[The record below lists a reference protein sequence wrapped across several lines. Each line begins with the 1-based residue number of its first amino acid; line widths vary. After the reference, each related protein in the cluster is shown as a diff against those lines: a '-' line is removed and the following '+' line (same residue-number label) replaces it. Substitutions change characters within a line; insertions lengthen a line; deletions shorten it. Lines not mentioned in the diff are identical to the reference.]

1 MSKENT
7 PLEPNINIKADFT
20 EILNSSPKG
29 AKYIFNILFGKKH
42 AEAERRIRLSNAQD
56 YADMKK
62 IVSGEAVYDNESN
75 QITLPNHDIK
85 SLIVSALQDEEVT
98 NLIGCIKSTSHYID
112 DISDE
117 ESEPSQDFINRW
129 RNDAKLISDESIQ
142 YVWGRILAEE
152 INAPKTVSIR
162 TLDVIKNLS
171 KEEAEIFSESL
182 DFIFYSSYLIEN
194 GDVNNPFIS
203 ADKGR
208 KLNDA
213 GLIASFTPGM
223 YRQGPWPT
231 QRFVFKGDTIPKVF
245 YLSSSDKYY
254 FIDAEKVNEDPKVK
268 IWELT
273 NAGKELYEILK
284 KGHKTKEQSVKRVID
299 WILKDINASEFYYG
313 DIVETIDNKKSV
325 EYIKTVVRNE

>member
-1 MSKENT
+1 MSKENK
-7 PLEPNINIKADFT
+7 PSEPNINIKADFT

-62 IVSGEAVYDNESN
+62 IISGEAVYDNEKN
-75 QITLPNHDIK
+75 QITVPSHDIK
-85 SLIVSALQDEEVT
+85 SLIVSALQDEEIT

-112 DISDE
+112 DVSDE

-129 RNDAKLISDESIQ
+129 RNDAKLIDDESIQ

-182 DFIFYSSYLIEN
+182 DFIFYNSYLIDN
-194 GDVNNPFIS
+194 GDENNSFIP
-203 ADKGR
+203 ADKAR

-213 GLIASFTPGM
+213 GLMTSFTPGM
-223 YRQGPWPT
+223 YHQGTWLT
-231 QRFVFKGDTIPKVF
+231 QRFVLDGDAIPKVF
-245 YLSSSDKYY
+245 YLSSSDKYF
-254 FIDAEKVNEDPKVK
+254 FIDADKVKEEPKVK

-284 KGHKTKEQSVKRVID
+284 KGHTTKEESVKQIID
-299 WILKDINASEFYYG
+299 WILKDTNASEFYYG
-313 DIVETIDNKKSV
+313 NIIKTSDNKKSV
-325 EYIKTVVRNE
+325 EDLKTVTRNK

>member
-1 MSKENT
+1 MPKENT

-29 AKYIFNILFGKKH
+29 AKYIFNILFGKRH

-62 IVSGEAVYDNESN
+62 IISGEAVYDNERN
-75 QITLPNHDIK
+75 QVTAPDHDIK

-98 NLIGCIKSTSHYID
+98 NLLGCIKNTPSYIN
-112 DISDE
+112 DITDE

-152 INAPKTVSIR
+152 INVPKTVSIR

-171 KEEAEIFSESL
+171 KEEAEIFSESM
-182 DFIFYSSYLIEN
+182 DFIFYNSCLIDN
-194 GDVNNPFIS
+194 GDDNNSFIS
-203 ADKGR
+203 ADKTR
-208 KLNDA
+208 MLDDA
-213 GLIASFTPGM
+213 GLITSFTPGI
-223 YRQGPWPT
+223 YRQGTWPT
-231 QRFVFKGDTIPKVF
+231 QQFVFNGDAIPKVF
-245 YLSSSDKYY
+245 YLMSSDKYF
-254 FIDAEKVNEDPKVK
+254 FIDAEKVKDDPKVK

-284 KGHKTKEQSVKRVID
+284 KGHVTKEKSVKQIID
-299 WILKDINASEFYYG
+299 WILKDTNALEFYYG
-313 DIVETIDNKKSV
+313 DIIENIDNGNSV
-325 EYIKTVVRNE
+325 ENLKTVTRNK

>member
-1 MSKENT
+1 MSKENI
-7 PLEPNINIKADFT
+7 PMEPNINIKADFT

-62 IVSGEAVYDNESN
+62 IVSGEAVYDNERN
-75 QITLPNHDIK
+75 QITVPNHDIK
-85 SLIVSALQDEEVT
+85 SLITSALQDEEIT

-112 DISDE
+112 DVSDE
-117 ESEPSQDFINRW
+117 DSEPSQDFINRW

-152 INAPKTVSIR
+152 INTPKTVSIR

-182 DFIFYSSYLIEN
+182 DFIFYSSYLIDN
-194 GDVNNPFIS
+194 GDEKNSFIS
-203 ADKGR
+203 TDKGR

-213 GLIASFTPGM
+213 GLLVSFSPGM
-223 YRQGPWPT
+223 YRSGTWLS
-231 QRFVFKGDTIPKVF
+231 QRFVFNGDAIPKVF

-254 FIDAEKVNEDPKVK
+254 FIDAEKVSDDPKVS

-273 NAGKELYEILK
+273 NAGQELYQILK
-284 KGHKTKEQSVKRVID
+284 KGHKTKDQSVKQVID
-299 WILKDINASEFYYG
+299 WILNNTNTPEFYYG
-313 DIVETIDNKKSV
+313 DIVKTSDNKLSV
-325 EYIKTVVRNE
+325 ENIKTATRNE